1 MRIEILVDNEDPQ
14 IFPLNK
20 PKMVIGSHESCDI
33 ILHADGV
40 SRKHLI
46 VVSEDDSYF
55 AIDQGSTNGSYVN
68 EERLVP
74 GRRVEFTSF
83 FPLRLG
89 DNVLVTLLSDEDASD
104 LCFTE
109 PVDRKE
115 TTSPKIVTPDFSDAT
130 RTISLKDLQSAK
142 TEKLQKKRHETVVK
156 RKQVKASPVTTK
168 SEDKS
173 RMFWVK
179 VFCLALVGSA
189 IYYNFNVLE
198 PDVTVVAPPVS
209 KVGEIIPPSGPP
221 KPKYPIVDKLDFTSR
236 ERLAEIEKGLACT
249 SDLEKYLCDMFPGE
263 GNGAIQS
270 GTMIHVFLNGSDYY
284 QKAMEFI
291 PKFKTLTPD
300 SPDPVMV
307 KKYQEDLLFTAIV
320 LFLKDKVPED
330 FNYELLKGLNLT
342 FILKFK
348 INESIEYV
356 PVVFVPDSLNQ
367 FILAIEPKNLKLA
380 KGFGADALFG
390 LKDYFQTY

>member
-33 ILHADGV
+33 ILQTDGV

-55 AIDQGSTNGSYVN
+55 AIDQGSTNGSYIN

-74 GRRVEFTSF
+74 GRKVEFTSF

-89 DNVLVTLLSDEDASD
+89 DNVLVTLLSDEDAND
-104 LCFTE
+104 LGFTE
-109 PVDRKE
+109 PVDRQDP
-115 TTSPKIVTPDFSDAT
+115 TSPKIDTSSFSDAT

-142 TEKLQKKRHETVVK
+142 TDKLQKKRHETVVK
-156 RKQVKASPVTTK
+156 RKQNIVIPVAK
-168 SEDKS
+168 KREDKS

-179 VFCLALVGSA
+179 VFCVALVGA
-189 IYYNFNVLE
+189 ATYYNFFVLE

-221 KPKYPIVDKLDFTSR
+221 KPKYPIVDKLDFTSK
-236 ERLAEIEKGLACT
+236 ERLTDIEKGLACT
-249 SDLEKYLCDMFPGE
+249 SDIEKYLCDMFPAE

-270 GTMIHVFLNGSDYY
+270 GTMIHVYLNGSDYY
-284 QKAMEFI
+284 QKAIELI
-291 PKFKTLTPD
+291 PKFKPLVPD
-300 SPDPVMV
+300 SPNPIKV
-307 KKYQEDLLFTAIV
+307 KKYQDDLLLTAIV
-320 LFLKDKVPED
+320 LFLQYKVPKD
-330 FNYELLKGLNLT
+330 FNYERLKGLNLT
-342 FILKFK
+342 LILKLK
-348 INESIEYV
+348 INDSIEYV

-367 FILAIEPKNLKLA
+367 FMQAIDPKNLEMA
-380 KGFGADALFG
+380 KRFGADALYG
-390 LKDYFQTY
+390 LKDYYQTY